1 METGMESGGEVSKTE
16 AEAEDKYTSRF
27 DICEVGWRRTADCG
41 VFGVIETSE
50 AGIATALNIPNLSN
64 GIGGLG
70 FLPGFGGTSPP
81 STIGGLPEITGC
93 LTAVTSVPGCAEE
106 LLSSVLTLQIQLLS
120 PSCCGALLQ
129 VEENCWPKIFPLN
142 PLFPSTLKTFCTSV
156 QALPVAPTPP

>member
-1 METGMESGGEVSKTE
+1 MSQT
-16 AEAEDKYTSRF
+16 
-27 DICEVGWRRTADCG
+27 RTIY
-41 VFGVIETSE
+41 VFPLIFVFIS
-50 AGIATALNIPNLSN
+50 IATALNIPDLSN

-70 FLPGFGGTSPP
+70 FLPGLGGTSPP